1 MVRVVEDG
9 KLLGDVQEI
18 SFDSTGEGAQ
28 AGSRAVGGQ
37 AEVHA
42 SRPRLSGGG
51 TTTQTVARYHYH
63 SWLTMLTTCRT
74 APQ

>member
-42 SRPRLSGGG
+42 ALPLTQTAA
-51 TTTQTVARYHYH
+51 TTTTTHHMPYHA
-63 SWLTMLTTCRT
+63 SV
-74 APQ
+74 